1 MSLCPSTF
9 NFMHEILNRS
19 KRQYKRHHQSGNK
32 SRKLTYAIWPRHELL
47 IIITFHITGT
57 YHLGMSNKL
66 ITNLF
71 KHSIIPV
78 PNPCNSS
85 NNFLLLKLAEEAN
98 KQASKARERI
108 QKKKK
113 NKNPPHPETNSRNA
127 NFADKHMLHKEW
139 NCLLTRLVDEMRE
152 LCSLQF
158 KDLKINICTSSF
170 CVPVA
175 VNSII

>member
-1 MSLCPSTF
+1 MSSCPSTF

-32 SRKLTYAIWPRHELL
+32 SHKLTYAIWPRHELL
-47 IIITFHITGT
+47 IIITFHVTGT

-113 NKNPPHPETNSRNA
+113 TKT
-127 NFADKHMLHKEW
+127 LHTQK
-139 NCLLTRLVDEMRE
+139 RIQGMPI
-152 LCSLQF
+152 LQT
-158 KDLKINICTSSF
+158 NICGIKNGIA
-170 CVPVA
+170 CWQDL
-175 VNSII
+175 

>member
-32 SRKLTYAIWPRHELL
+32 SHKLTYAIWPRHELL

-85 NNFLLLKLAEEAN
+85 TNFLLLKLAEEAN
-98 KQASKARERI
+98 KQASKAREWI
-108 QKKKK
+108 QKEKKK
-113 NKNPPHPETNSRNA
+113 HKPSTPRNE
-127 NFADKHMLHKEW
+127 FKECQFCRQTCDKEW
-139 NCLLTRLVDEMRE
+139 NCLLTRLVDEKRE